1 MFWKYVLEP
10 QMILQLTCYNIGYFI
25 EYSSCKILSLKI
37 NITFSESCTF
47 FSENSETILH
57 VLCKMYENFTVMKYT
72 ECTFILGLLQKS
84 WLTLV

>member
-1 MFWKYVLEP
+1 MLLIP
-10 QMILQLTCYNIGYFI
+10 TCIKICFVIKVIVI